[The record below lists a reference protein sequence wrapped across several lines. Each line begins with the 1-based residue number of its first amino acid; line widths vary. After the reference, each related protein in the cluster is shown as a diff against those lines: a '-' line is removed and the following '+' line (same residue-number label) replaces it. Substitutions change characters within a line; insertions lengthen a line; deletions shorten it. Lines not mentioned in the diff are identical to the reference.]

1 MTTPK
6 QIFVGATRQ
15 NDGKTT
21 FSLGLFNALQ
31 KRFDQVGYMKPV
43 GQQYVMVNDKRID
56 KDAFLFH
63 KEFNLTDPIEWTSP
77 IAVPKGFTQDYIDNP
92 NPDRI
97 YEKILKARDQM
108 IVGKDAV
115 LYEGTGHA
123 GVGSVFDASNADTA
137 KLLGSKVVLVTVG
150 GIGKSIDEIMMN
162 AALFKDRGVDIIGV
176 VVNKVRPEK
185 YDKIKDYATRGYKRF
200 GIDVLGVMP
209 LMTQLTCPTI
219 ASIIDELKPEVLS
232 GDYGFN
238 NMVKKFMIGDMMPHH
253 ALDKFADGTLLIV
266 PGNREGVILT
276 ALTEN
281 LMRQDSD
288 QRQVSGIIFT
298 DDVAPHPKLLS
309 LIQMTNIPLL
319 QVKQDAFSVATQIN
333 NIIFKIRADET
344 EKITIAEKMVEEYV
358 DLDRICDAL

>member
-1 MTTPK
+1 MSLPK

-31 KRFDQVGYMKPV
+31 KRFNNVGYMKPV
-43 GQQYVMVNDKRID
+43 GQQYVMVNEKRID

-63 KEFNLTDPIEWTSP
+63 KEFKLTDPIEWTSP

-92 NPDRI
+92 DPDRI
-97 YEKILKARDQM
+97 YDKILKARDQM
-108 IVGKDAV
+108 LPGKDV
-115 LYEGTGHA
+115 ILYEGTGHA
-123 GVGSVFDASNADTA
+123 GVGSVFDTSNADTA
-137 KLLGSKVVLVTVG
+137 KLLGSKVILVTVG

-162 AALFKDRGVDIIGV
+162 ASLFREKGVDILGV
-176 VVNKVRPEK
+176 VINKVLPEK

-200 GIDVLGVMP
+200 GLDVLGVMP

-232 GDYGFN
+232 ADEGRN
-238 NMVKKFMIGDMMPHH
+238 NMVKKFMIGDMMPHY
-253 ALDKFADGTLLIV
+253 ALDKFADGTLMIV

-281 LMRQDSD
+281 LMNPKSE
-288 QRQVSGIIFT
+288 RQVAGIIFT
-298 DDVAPHPKLLS
+298 DDVDPHPKLLS
-309 LIQMTNIPLL
+309 LLQMTNIPLM
-319 QVKQDAFSVATQIN
+319 QVKQDAFTVATRIN
-333 NIIFKIRADET
+333 NVIFKIRAEESD
-344 EKITIAEKMVEEYV
+344 KISMAEEMVEKYV
-358 DLDRICDAL
+358 DLDRICAAL